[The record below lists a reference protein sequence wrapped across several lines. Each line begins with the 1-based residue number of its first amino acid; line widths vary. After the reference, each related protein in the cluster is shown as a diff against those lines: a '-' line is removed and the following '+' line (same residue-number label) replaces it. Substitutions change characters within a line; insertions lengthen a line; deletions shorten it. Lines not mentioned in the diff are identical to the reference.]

1 MRRCPRALLAESG
14 WAMMVIDLSMLL
26 HEKGLAPNAGGYYDQ
41 SGWFVDAAHIA
52 QTMLQR
58 GEVYKK
64 K

>member
-1 MRRCPRALLAESG
+1 
-14 WAMMVIDLSMLL
+14 MMVIDLSMLL

-41 SGWFVDAAHIA
+41 SGWFVDAEHIA